1 MGLERRSVSDRS
13 DAAEGEEVRKV
24 KMWEERGDLSLSSNL
39 AEY

>member
-1 MGLERRSVSDRS
+1 MGLERRRRND
-13 DAAEGEEVRKV
+13 EEVRRV